1 MHLIG
6 TLVVRHTKL
15 IIAVFLVLMVL
26 GGLMSLGVHVN
37 LDNIGYL
44 PDSSS
49 AKQAVAMLEDEFG
62 MRGTATLMVK
72 ESDPVKVFAL
82 KQQLEDLEE
91 INTVVWLDDRV
102 DMNTP
107 VASWDSRLT
116 DQFYQDG
123 YARFTLAFSDKSDST
138 ITHEGVKKALALA
151 GTDAWMAGPAVTS
164 QHSVERINREVP
176 VYSAVAVVLILILL
190 LLSTTSLLEPLL
202 FLISIGAS
210 IVINMGL
217 NLLSGEVSQITFAAA
232 SILQLAVS
240 MDYSVFMLHRFHEQR
255 AEGLGIKEAMVKA
268 MTLAAVP
275 VLASALTTIAGFAA
289 LLLMDFGI
297 GGDLGVVLARGV
309 TLSLVSV
316 LTFLP
321 ALVIV
326 TDKWVEKWTHR
337 EIMIPMRFAARI
349 AVKGRYVFC
358 ILLFAFAVL
367 FFRAQGKVDYYYGME
382 HVLPAD
388 DSALTA
394 EVKIREV
401 FGDTDQSTLL
411 LPIGNPAGEAAL
423 ADELMKLDGVDSVD
437 GLALGT
443 MSRLPEELLPDSVV
457 NQFHSDKTS
466 MMILTTRYGTE
477 TDQAFTMVE
486 QVRAVVNRLAP
497 QAVIGGG
504 AFTYKDLKDVTDADA
519 TRVAIVSAILIF
531 IIVMISFKSL
541 AIPFIAVFLIQ
552 TAIWINVGLVYFT
565 RTPMSF
571 ISFIILGAIQL
582 GATVDYAILF
592 ISRYRENAALLSP
605 KDAARQT
612 VSDTAKSILTSS
624 FILISATFSVY
635 FIATIRT
642 GSELCM
648 FIGRGSL
655 ISTLMVL
662 FVLPGLMVIA
672 DPFIRAT
679 TLGWPKKRSVNP

>member
-349 AVKGRYVFC
+349 AVKGQYVFC

>member
-571 ISFIILGAIQL
+571 ISFIILGTIQL